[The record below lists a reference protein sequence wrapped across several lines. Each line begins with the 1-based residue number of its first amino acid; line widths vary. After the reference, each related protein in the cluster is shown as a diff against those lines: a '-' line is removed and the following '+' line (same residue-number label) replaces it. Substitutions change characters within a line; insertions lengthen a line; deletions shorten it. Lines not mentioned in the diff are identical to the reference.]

1 MIHYFINK
9 GGKFISCKY
18 WCFSPIPKAIVFI
31 SHGEGEHSLIYE
43 RLANELTKIN
53 ISVFSHDH
61 VGHGKSQGK
70 RLSVTSFN
78 VYIQDVIQHV
88 NIFKKSYPNVPMYIL
103 GHSMGSAIAI
113 LISVKYPNIFD
124 GIILLSPMINFLE
137 NLSFCDILKTYL
149 YNIFY
154 PSKIIYKINV
164 NMLSN
169 NIKENASYNLDPYI
183 CSNKMSAAFCYQVM
197 CLTSSAKKKI
207 NNVKIPIIVLHG
219 INDVICDVKWS
230 KYIIKSVG
238 SYDRTIK
245 LYKGA
250 NHDLHREVEDIR
262 DTVFS
267 DIKVWLINR
276 SKVSYYDVLI

>member
-1 MIHYFINK
+1 
-9 GGKFISCKY
+9 
-18 WCFSPIPKAIVFI
+18 
-31 SHGEGEHSLIYE
+31 
-43 RLANELTKIN
+43 
-53 ISVFSHDH
+53 
-61 VGHGKSQGK
+61 
-70 RLSVTSFN
+70 
-78 VYIQDVIQHV
+78 
-88 NIFKKSYPNVPMYIL
+88 
-103 GHSMGSAIAI
+103 
-113 LISVKYPNIFD
+113 
-124 GIILLSPMINFLE
+124 
-137 NLSFCDILKTYL
+137 
-149 YNIFY
+149 
-154 PSKIIYKINV
+154 
-164 NMLSN
+164 
-169 NIKENASYNLDPYI
+169 
-183 CSNKMSAAFCYQVM
+183 M